1 MGFCLFVEGMGEAN
15 VALEEYRA
23 HQQELVGKTLV
34 QLQPWG
40 SRSCSQGTGAALLSE
55 DKCS

>member
-23 HQQELVGKTLV
+23 HQQEHVGKTLV
-34 QLQPWG
+34 RLQPWG
-40 SRSCSQGTGAALLSE
+40 SRSCSQ
-55 DKCS
+55 

>member
-23 HQQELVGKTLV
+23 HQEHVGKTLV
-34 QLQPWG
+34 RLQPWG